1 MDPSGSTKRK
11 FSDIWGQLAVS
22 ACVLLVPPLLMA
34 AGIVYKESPLPQS
47 VPQAAAAASVDAADK
62 TDAFVQ
68 PDVSQTA
75 NFAPASIEQHPVVT
89 DAHPLIKQPT
99 ESAQTGASLPT
110 QTTNDKPAAA
120 SERSP
125 AATPKVARND
135 ARSGLA
141 PKRQRTQSLSDILP
155 FWRSSSR

>member
-1 MDPSGSTKRK
+1 MDPNGSTKRK

-22 ACVLLVPPLLMA
+22 ASVLLVPPLLMA
-34 AGIVYKESPLPQS
+34 AGIMYHVAPLPQS
-47 VPQAAAAASVDAADK
+47 VPQVAAAGGVDAADK
-62 TDAFVQ
+62 ADAFVR
-68 PDVSQTA
+68 PDVGQTA

-89 DAHPLIKQPT
+89 DAHPLIEQPT
-99 ESAQTGASLPT
+99 ESAQTGASLRT
-110 QTTNDKPAAA
+110 QTTDDRPGTA

-135 ARSGLA
+135 TRSGLV